1 MYRIT
6 NFDRDTG
13 IITFVRDIDSKEVSI
28 DCREYNDYRGV
39 TQSHYIEVN
48 TGNIILINLPTR
60 LIMGD
65 SDNLYRRASQSEFDR
80 WHTTQEDYKST
91 HNSIVYNLIM
101 NS

>member
-65 SDNLYRRASQSEFDR
+65 SDNLYR
-80 WHTTQEDYKST
+80 
-91 HNSIVYNLIM
+91 
-101 NS
+101 